1 MDLVFVHG
9 WSVTNTDTYGQLPQ
23 VLKRL
28 AEGES
33 ELVVHHIHLG
43 RYISFD
49 DEVRLDDIAR
59 AFDDARLTV
68 LGNKPFAAITHST
81 GAPVLRQWLQLFFS
95 GEAINTCPL
104 THLIMLAPANHGSA
118 LAQLGK
124 SRVGRINSFFAGVE
138 PGQRVLDWLEL
149 GSTEQLQL
157 NLQWLE
163 SFTLGE
169 GPLPFVLTGETIDK
183 KLYDYLNSYTAES
196 GSDGVVRVA
205 AANLNFSYIKLV
217 ESRQSCDGFDSQCVV
232 KLKQIQCITP
242 QHDVAFEVINRA
254 SHSGKSKGIM
264 ASVTTGNA
272 KQKPVVQRI
281 LQCLDIRTTAQYQ
294 QLSAQMSAANDSGQ
308 RKRFRGS
315 MLVVRVSDDL
325 GNPINDFD
333 LILLSGANFVPGN
346 FKKGF
351 MLDRQKNS
359 KNRHVMSFYLD
370 SHKLEKIS
378 NGQLGLRVEPRPNS
392 GMCYYR
398 SAEFHSQPQQVA
410 TILKPDQTS
419 IIDIVLTRL
428 RDPAL
433 FTLVG
438 TEHSGDFKQLNKS

>member
-23 VLKRL
+23 ALELL
-28 AEGES
+28 AEPES

-68 LGNKPFAAITHST
+68 LGSKPFAAITHST
-81 GAPVLRQWLQLFFS
+81 GAPVLRQWLQMFFS
-95 GEAINTCPL
+95 ADVINTCPL

-124 SRVGRINSFFAGVE
+124 SRVGRIKSFFAGIE

-149 GSTEQLQL
+149 GNQEQIKL
-157 NLQWLE
+157 NLQWLKN
-163 SFTLGE
+163 FKLGE
-169 GPLPFVLTGETIDK
+169 GPLPFVLTGETIDDK
-183 KLYDYLNSYTAES
+183 FYDYLNSYTAES

-205 AANLNFSYIKLV
+205 AANLNFTYIKLT
-217 ESRQSCDGFDSQCVV
+217 ESSQSFDGFDSQCVV
-232 KLKQIQCITP
+232 KLKQTQCITP
-242 QHDVAFEVINRA
+242 QHDVAFEVIKRA
-254 SHSGKSKGIM
+254 SHSGNSKGIM
-264 ASVTTGNA
+264 ASVTSRNA

-281 LQCLDIRTTAQYQ
+281 LQCLNTQTIVQYQ
-294 QLSAQMSAANDSGQ
+294 HLSALMNAASDSSH
-308 RKRFRGS
+308 RKKFRGS
-315 MLVVRVSDDL
+315 MLIVRVTDDL
-325 GNPINDFD
+325 GHPIEDFD
-333 LILLSGANFVPGN
+333 LVLLSGASFVPGN

-359 KNRHVMSFYLD
+359 KNSNVVSFYLD
-370 SHKLEKIS
+370 NNKLANVS

-398 SAEFHSQPQQVA
+398 SAEFHSKPQQVT

-428 RDPAL
+428 RNPNL
-433 FTLVG
+433 FTLVSIDG
-438 TEHSGDFKQLNKS
+438 AGDFKKLNTD